1 MKVLTFGVYDY
12 LHYGHLKLFERAS
25 KLGDYL
31 IVAVQKDEEIH
42 KTKQEANML
51 YNLEQRMEFVGAIKF
66 VNEVVPYTQVDEDI
80 KKIDFDVFVLG
91 EEAELVIKRGQI
103 VDKIKQL
110 EDISESVLHKL
121 TKCVDKVFSL
131 LWKRGME
138 EIFLM
143 EKTGEIIVQALK
155 EAKVIEYVYSEY
167 MMKRQF
173 FAEDSLEEDIVA
185 LEVREDEGSL
195 VYENKEKSFFC
206 RLLPY
211 QEENS
216 FYLYE
221 VEVAE
226 NLRNQGIA
234 TKCLQQ
240 LGSDLV
246 KKSEG
251 REVTISLQVG
261 SYNEPALYLYQKL
274 GFELSEEICYNTMQ

>member
-1 MKVLTFGVYDY
+1 MRSM
-12 LHYGHLKLFERAS
+12 E
-25 KLGDYL
+25 YL
-31 IVAVQKDEEIH
+31 IHWKNDEEGSIVFI
-42 KTKQEANML
+42 EAGTEWL
-51 YNLEQRMEFVGAIKF
+51 C
-66 VNEVVPYTQVDEDI
+66 
-80 KKIDFDVFVLG
+80 FDVFVLG